1 VAVCLYGGLLRFFD
15 SACFRQLLN
24 KDSVINIHEMDMS
37 QIQLD
42 NQKRFLKSCKNLQV
56 QLPQRPHGR
65 VLGRLGWA
73 WPGALRHNPDIQGL
87 TETGILP
94 SRAASA
100 SGDII

>member
-1 VAVCLYGGLLRFFD
+1 
-15 SACFRQLLN
+15 
-24 KDSVINIHEMDMS
+24 MS

-42 NQKRFLKSCKNLQV
+42 NQKRFLRSCKNLQV

-87 TETGILP
+87 TETGHSSLQRSQCQPGYNLTEGRAQGSLPTLFILME
-94 SRAASA
+94 REILIEALR
-100 SGDII
+100 